1 MGIEP
6 KWEHVARR
14 MESEARKSECPY
26 ALLKV
31 RVLLHK
37 GQPMLW
43 TSPRL
48 VGLWLRART
57 VLEAIGINDGNCD

>member
-14 MESEARKSECPY
+14 MESDAKKTCHPY
-26 ALLKV
+26 ALLRV
-31 RVLLHK
+31 RVLVQR
-37 GQPMLW
+37 GQPVLW

-57 VLEAIGINDGNCD
+57 VLEAIGIHGAIR